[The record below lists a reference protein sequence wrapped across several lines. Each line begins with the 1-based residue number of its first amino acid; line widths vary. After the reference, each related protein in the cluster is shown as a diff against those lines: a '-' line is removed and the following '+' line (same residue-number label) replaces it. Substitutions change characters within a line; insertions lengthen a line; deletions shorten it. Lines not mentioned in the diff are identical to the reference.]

1 MNRPEQIRE
10 ARERQGMTQETLAE
24 EIGVSRQAVSK
35 WEIGTS
41 EPSLENLQALS
52 QTLGIDLAAGAEA
65 APSGA
70 GKAPWKA
77 LSLVLGCLL
86 LAVLVALGAALLPR
100 ETPAEDDTAAPG
112 AAQAVQPAPGQD
124 APSITG
130 IAFFDAG
137 GRPLRPDL
145 GDNWL
150 HFEAGSQVLMAV
162 SFQDG
167 TTDTVNAVSL
177 FLTPAG
183 SEILSQREQLAVQ
196 AVDSGR
202 TIALF
207 PLTMSQDV
215 MGHLDVTL
223 ECSGAQDVTE
233 SLNITTMG

>member
-1 MNRPEQIRE
+1 MNRPERIRE

-35 WEIGTS
+35 WEMGIS

-52 QTLGIDLAAGAEA
+52 QILGIGLTAGAEA
-65 APSGA
+65 VPA
-70 GKAPWKA
+70 GTGKNPWRA

-86 LAVLVALGAALLPR
+86 LAALLALGAALLPG
-100 ETPAEDDTAAPG
+100 ETPAEDTG
-112 AAQAVQPAPGQD
+112 
-124 APSITG
+124 APSATQTAWSAPDQDTPSVTG

-145 GDNWL
+145 GDGWL
-150 HFEAGSQVLMAV
+150 YFEAGSQVLMTV
-162 SFQDG
+162 SFQDK

-177 FLTPAG
+177 FVTPAG
-183 SEILSQREQLAVQ
+183 SETLSQREQLAVQ

-207 PLTMSQDV
+207 PLDMSQDV
-215 MGHLDVTL
+215 MGHLDITL
-223 ECSGAQDVTE
+223 ECSGAQNITE
-233 SLNITTMG
+233 TLNITTM